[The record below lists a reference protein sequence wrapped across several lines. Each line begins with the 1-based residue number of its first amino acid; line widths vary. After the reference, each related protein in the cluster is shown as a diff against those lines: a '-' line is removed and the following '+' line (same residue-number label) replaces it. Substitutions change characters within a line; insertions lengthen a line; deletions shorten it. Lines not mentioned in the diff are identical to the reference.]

1 LEDLLPKDNESI
13 PLFEDGPVGPSEP
26 PGYAPGE
33 MVRCETCLRA
43 NPPTRVN
50 CLYCGAVLPVN
61 ENYLHLQQPTLRP
74 LEKWEQG
81 YNIILKP
88 VAAETLPGNTLTEAA
103 KLLKSSSES
112 LSRLVSFQ
120 MAMPLCRAASF
131 DEASLIQRRLQDL
144 QLETHI
150 VTDKELEME
159 KPVIRIRAAQI
170 GDSGMMLTQAG
181 GSKGLWLP
189 WDDIRL
195 LASGQLVMKEV
206 ETRDQKKARGEGQLL
221 EATETFTDEAAIDIY
236 GSDTESYRIAANNF
250 DFSCLGEQ
258 KGLLASNNFLT
269 LINLL
274 RARAPHAV
282 YDDSYKLVRQVLEVA
297 WPSEQQT
304 MSRGWRRE
312 FPGKYSIGSV
322 TAASNE
328 VQFTRYTRLL
338 YHLKPGEERTVTQCD
353 EEN

>member
-1 LEDLLPKDNESI
+1 MEDLLPKDNENI

-61 ENYLHLQQPTLRP
+61 ENYAHLQQPTLRP
-74 LEKWEQG
+74 LEKWEHG

-88 VAAETLPGNTLTEAA
+88 VALVTLPDSSLPEAA
-103 KLLKSSSES
+103 KLLKSSNET
-112 LSRLVSFQ
+112 LSRLVSFG
-120 MAMPLCRAASF
+120 MPVPLCRAGSL
-131 DEASLIQRRLQDL
+131 DEASLIQRRLQGF

-150 VTDKELEME
+150 VTDKELQMQ
-159 KPVIRIRAAQI
+159 KPVQRIRVAQLD
-170 GDSGMMLTQAG
+170 DSGMMLTLAG
-181 GSKGLWLP
+181 GVRVLCLP

-195 LASGQLVMKEV
+195 LACGQLVTKEV
-206 ETRDQKKARGEGQLL
+206 ETRDQKKARGEGELL
-221 EATETFTDEAAIDIY
+221 EASEIFTDEAVIDIY
-236 GSDTESYRIAANNF
+236 GSDTQSFRIGANNF
-250 DFSCLGEQ
+250 DFSCLSEK
-258 KGLLASNNFLT
+258 KGLLAGTNFQILVD
-269 LINLL
+269 LL
-274 RARAPHAV
+274 RARAPLAD
-282 YDDSYKLVRQVLEVA
+282 YDDSYKLIRQVLEVA
-297 WPSEQQT
+297 WPSERQT

-328 VQFTRYTRLL
+328 MQFTRYTRLL
-338 YHLKPGEERTVTQCD
+338 YHLKTEAFNQGD